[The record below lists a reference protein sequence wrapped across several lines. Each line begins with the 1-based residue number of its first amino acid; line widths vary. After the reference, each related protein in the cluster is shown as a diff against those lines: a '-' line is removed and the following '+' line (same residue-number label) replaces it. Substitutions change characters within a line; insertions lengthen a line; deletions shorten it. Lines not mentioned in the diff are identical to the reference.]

1 MKPFDSFG
9 MWMCEQMTWICAHHE
24 AETLRFKANGL
35 VQRVAIH
42 YSNESHRC
50 VNRKLLVDCLYRP
63 RRLVAS
69 MFHEL
74 DCLVKYSWNGNRGN
88 WIVWFPRNCYFLN
101 VLFSTRCNQPEYKSK
116 GTPSLDKDT
125 KSDQLEQHPFQSVF
139 EVKHMNVDF
148 RENVNGRYPLV
159 YWFHILI
166 VFKTL
171 TWNVG

>member
-1 MKPFDSFG
+1 MKTILFIILVIKWQASFTKAFLWKHFDVCNLKPFDSFG

-24 AETLRFKANGL
+24 AETLRCKANGI

-50 VNRKLLVDCLYRP
+50 VNRNFLVDCLYRP

-88 WIVWFPRNCYFLN
+88 WIVWFPRNCYCLN
-101 VLFSTRCNQPEYKSK
+101 VLFSTLWPYTFFHRPTVYHFRSRLL
-116 GTPSLDKDT
+116 PST
-125 KSDQLEQHPFQSVF
+125 SNP
-139 EVKHMNVDF
+139 
-148 RENVNGRYPLV
+148 V
-159 YWFHILI
+159 YRAPC
-166 VFKTL
+166 T
-171 TWNVG
+171 